1 MRLLLDTHILLW
13 GASEP
18 GRLSVDV
25 LALLEDDENELF
37 FSAAS
42 IWEVALKAGRDRTEF
57 RVDPAVLRRA
67 LIDNGYAE
75 VPITGLHAA
84 ALGGLPPVHRDPFD
98 RILVAQALIEGI
110 TLVTSDAMVARY
122 PGPILRV

>member
-1 MRLLLDTHILLW
+1 MRLLLDTHVLLW

-18 GRLSVDV
+18 GRLSVEV

-42 IWEVALKAGRDRTEF
+42 IWEVALKAGRDRPEF
-57 RVDPAVLRRA
+57 RVDPGVLRRA
-67 LIDNGYAE
+67 LIDNGYTE

-84 ALGGLPPVHRDPFD
+84 ALGGLPPVHRDPVD
-98 RILVAQALIEGI
+98 RILVAQALVEGI
-110 TLVTSDAMVARY
+110 TLMTSDAMVARY

>member
-25 LALLEDDENELF
+25 LALLEDAENELF

-42 IWEVALKAGRDRTEF
+42 IWEVALKAGRDRTEL
-57 RVDPAVLRRA
+57 RVDPGVLRRA
-67 LIDNGYAE
+67 LIDNGYTE
-75 VPITGLHAA
+75 VPIMGLHSA

-98 RILVAQALIEGI
+98 RILIAQALVEGI